1 MGTKDTPAM
10 IDYMLKQTGAS
21 KINYIGHSEGTTQL
35 LAGASLMPEYYTPKI
50 NHAAL
55 LAPVTTF
62 RGTTNKYMHFWA

>member
-10 IDYMLKQTGAS
+10 IDYMLEQTGAS